1 MKKRIRVAV
10 TGGAGQICYSLL
22 VRIAS
27 GELFGQDQPVAL
39 HILELPM
46 ALNALRGVV
55 MELEDCAFPLLEEIH
70 IGSDPFKV
78 FEGIDV
84 AILIGAK
91 PRGKGMERSDL
102 LEQNGKIFLEQG
114 KALNQNK
121 KAKILV
127 VGNPCNTNALVLMH
141 NAKNIPSENIRAM
154 TRLDQNRATSQLAI
168 KASVSV
174 KEVKKMAIWGNH
186 SSTMVADYKNAT
198 IRDLPV
204 IEVIKNIDWLQ
215 GDFMKKIQKR
225 GAEIIEA
232 RGLSS
237 ALSAANA
244 AIDAMQDWIFGKDNW
259 CSAAIYSN
267 KNPYGIAD
275 DLFFSFPLENGHIV
289 AALEMDEFLYAKLKE
304 TEGELLA
311 ERDAVKKYLS

>member
-1 MKKRIRVAV
+1 MKKRIHVAV

-22 VRIAS
+22 PRIAA
-27 GELFGQDQPVAL
+27 GELFGPDQPVAL

-46 ALNALRGVV
+46 AIGALNGVV
-55 MELEDCAFPLLEEIH
+55 MELQDCAFPLLEEIH
-70 IGSDPFKV
+70 IGSDPRALFA
-78 FEGIDV
+78 GIDV
-84 AILIGAK
+84 AILVGAK

-102 LEQNGKIFLEQG
+102 LEQNGQIFVEQG
-114 KALNQNK
+114 KALNQNP

-141 NAKNIPSENIRAM
+141 NAKNIPPENIRAM
-154 TRLDQNRATSQLAI
+154 TRLDQNRAASQLAI

-186 SSTMVADYKNAT
+186 SSTMVADYKNA
-198 IRDLPV
+198 IIKGRPA
-204 IEVIKNIDWLQ
+204 IEVIDDLPWLK

-244 AIDAMQDWIFGKDNW
+244 AIDSIRDWVLGGEDW

-267 KNPYGIAD
+267 KNPYGIASG
-275 DLFFSFPLENGHIV
+275 LFFSFPLQKGHIV
-289 AALEMDEFLYAKLKE
+289 TGLQMDEFLHTKLKE
-304 TEGELLA
+304 TESELLA
-311 ERDAVKKYLS
+311 EREAVKKHLS